1 MRDQPAG
8 VTDGVRA
15 GRTGGDHGVIG
26 PFKRMRDRHIARGE
40 IDEPAGNEEWRHPPR
55 TAVTKRNGRFRDSL
69 DAADSGTDQD
79 ATDDLIVIIARVPV
93 RIVKRLRRRRH
104 GKNDKVVDLALLFG
118 FHPVVGVETA
128 GGTIPARDLTGNLA
142 GEIRDVEFVDALD
155 AALPGD
161 QPLPGLL
168 DSAAERRHQTKT
180 CDDDPSHQVCSRQP
194 RR

>member
-1 MRDQPAG
+1 
-8 VTDGVRA
+8 
-15 GRTGGDHGVIG
+15 
-26 PFKRMRDRHIARGE
+26 
-40 IDEPAGNEEWRHPPR
+40 
-55 TAVTKRNGRFRDSL
+55 
-69 DAADSGTDQD
+69 
-79 ATDDLIVIIARVPV
+79 VPV

-128 GGTIPARDLTGNLA
+128 GGTVAARDLTGNLA

-161 QPLPGLL
+161 QPLPGLP
-168 DSAAERRHQTKT
+168 DAAAERRHQTKT
-180 CDDDPSHQVCSRQP
+180 RDDDPSHQACSRQP